1 MAEPNV
7 RPTMDLAAGREV
19 LAATLP
25 RVLSTIGAASLGDL
39 SWRQLNTNTLLIPM
53 EGSLEGVKE
62 SYLLKL
68 HFRTSTDWP
77 PSAQF
82 VSPVTLNYELGQD
95 RHHLPNLQSPEAYVH
110 PAYQAHGR
118 EQQLICCSAT
128 FEFYDVLHSV
138 EPRHVWKSTDT
149 FLVTLR
155 AIERAM
161 ATHYHGRLPP
171 NG

>member
-1 MAEPNV
+1 MAQANV
-7 RPTMDLAAGREV
+7 RPTVDLAAGRKV

-25 RVLSTIGAASLGDL
+25 RVMSTLGADGLDAF
-39 SWRQLNTNTLLIPM
+39 SWQMPNKNTLLIPM
-53 EGSLEGVKE
+53 TGSLHGVSE

-68 HFRTSTDWP
+68 HFRTAADWP

-82 VSPVTLNYELGQD
+82 VNPETCNYELGKDQ
-95 RHHLPNLQSPEAYVH
+95 HHLPNLQSPEAHVH

-118 EQQLICCSAT
+118 EQQLVCCSAT

-138 EPRHVWKSTDT
+138 EERHIWKATDT
-149 FLVTLR
+149 FLVTLG
-155 AIERAM
+155 AIERAF
-161 ATHYHGRLPP
+161 AHHYHGRHAP